1 MIKFKEFLG
10 ESAGQIDMKR
20 IALFLACVAA
30 LLLYGPVREYLYWTY
45 KSAYY
50 THVVLIPLVSA
61 YLVFTR
67 RREIFEDVGYAFVP
81 GGAVAGLGLLLLVAA
96 AAMASGWGKNDL

>member
-1 MIKFKEFLG
+1 MVNRQQGMDL
-10 ESAGQIDMKR
+10 KR
-20 IALFLACVAA
+20 TALFLALCGGVDAVWA
-30 LLLYGPVREYLYWTY
+30 GREYLYWTY
-45 KSAYY
+45 KSPYY

-67 RREIFEDVGYAFVP
+67 RREIFAEIGYAFVP

-96 AAMASGWGKNDL
+96 TAMASGWGKND